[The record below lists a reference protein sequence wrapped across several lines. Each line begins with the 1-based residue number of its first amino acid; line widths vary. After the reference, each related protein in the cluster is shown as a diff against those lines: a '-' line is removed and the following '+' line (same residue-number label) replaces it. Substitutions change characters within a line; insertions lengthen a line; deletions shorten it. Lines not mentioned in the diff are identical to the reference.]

1 MGTTTPTNHPYI
13 DYPSNF
19 HNQFNSGASGNGLID
34 YSGYVNSGNSITF
47 TLPNTVTYDGNSIT
61 SRTDSDIK
69 WIMIKFTVAA
79 NSGNTGIKINNT
91 KPVSATNSANQK
103 VYNDYHLFYMEQ
115 SVGSYVWKDVNA
127 SSTLATKGNTPWLDV
142 GNTNWTGSNSMLSY
156 SKAQSSATKGLNN
169 GCLVS
174 NYNTATNFINSFN
187 ATQANTR
194 YIAIGL
200 LPGKTVDS
208 IELTVG
214 TN

>member
-1 MGTTTPTNHPYI
+1 
-13 DYPSNF
+13 
-19 HNQFNSGASGNGLID
+19 
-34 YSGYVNSGNSITF
+34 
-47 TLPNTVTYDGNSIT
+47 
-61 SRTDSDIK
+61 
-69 WIMIKFTVAA
+69 
-79 NSGNTGIKINNT
+79 
-91 KPVSATNSANQK
+91 
-103 VYNDYHLFYMEQ
+103 MEQ

-127 SSTLATKGNTPWLDV
+127 STTLATKGNTPWLDV

-208 IELTVG
+208 IELSVG